1 MLKFS
6 DSNLHFLPIFID
18 VMISSSAR
26 ITEFVLN
33 SNKQSLDIGV
43 ILESFMSEKIAMN
56 VFPVCGWFLNKT

>member
-26 ITEFVLN
+26 IIEFVLN

-56 VFPVCGWFLNKT
+56 VFPVYGWFLNKT